1 MLEAMEADSGIEL
14 NSLKVD
20 GGASAN
26 NFIMQTQAD
35 MIQVPVKRPVCVE
48 TTAMGAAYLAGL
60 AVGYWNS
67 KEEIVENWS
76 IDRVF
81 QPEITKEER
90 DKKSKGWK
98 RAVTCACG
106 WAKEE

>member
-1 MLEAMEADSGIEL
+1 MAYQVHDVIEAMEADSGIEL

-48 TTAMGAAYLAGL
+48 TTAMGQLIWPDWLLGIGTA
-60 AVGYWNS
+60 
-67 KEEIVENWS
+67 
-76 IDRVF
+76 
-81 QPEITKEER
+81 
-90 DKKSKGWK
+90 KKRLWK
-98 RAVTCACG
+98 IGA
-106 WAKEE
+106 